1 MGCTNIGDG
10 CTSSPCS
17 RACSVPLRAMGDS
30 FGICG
35 GQAGGSWALRDIQRR
50 GEQSRFPGEARSWTG
65 EHIQAA
71 QETQHYMFP
80 GACPS
85 VTNAAA
91 ALHVGKR
98 NVSSANK
105 DALLSPDLVKE
116 GGMETAGFPWE
127 HGEEGWGPLER
138 DQGQLGVVTA
148 STRVIILLVLLPL
161 HAFIS
166 SWKFQTHRRVVKN
179 FTVNTKYP
187 PARFHG

>member
-1 MGCTNIGDG
+1 
-10 CTSSPCS
+10 
-17 RACSVPLRAMGDS
+17 
-30 FGICG
+30 
-35 GQAGGSWALRDIQRR
+35 
-50 GEQSRFPGEARSWTG
+50 
-65 EHIQAA
+65 
-71 QETQHYMFP
+71 MFP

-98 NVSSANK
+98 NVTSANK

-166 SWKFQTHRRVVKN
+166 S
-179 FTVNTKYP
+179 
-187 PARFHG
+187 